1 MKHVNI
7 AIVLLSR
14 FTSGQRK
21 WEVTEKG
28 KADLGTDQPIIYQIR
43 IKGVLEEQ
51 WSEWFDGMTITL
63 TENGETVLTGPVVD
77 QPALHGLLKKVRDL
91 GIPLISV
98 NPSTPDQA
106 ESVSQNT
113 TPLGQI
119 D

>member
-1 MKHVNI
+1 M
-7 AIVLLSR
+7 
-14 FTSGQRK
+14 
-21 WEVTEKG
+21 TEKG

-43 IKGVLEEQ
+43 LKGVLEEQ

-77 QPALHGLLKKVRDL
+77 QPALHGLIKKVRDL

-106 ESVSQNT
+106 ESVRQNT